1 MLTENQLRAINLKAQ
16 IVSNLCQ
23 DKPLN
28 MDMLKEFLLLENND
42 SEIAQIDSFFELVLD
57 ILKSSKNKTFENI
70 DLKAIFNA
78 FDIKEGIGDFYY
90 DFLNFMVNDDPNL
103 ELSLRLENLLKI
115 NYSIAPNFSNIKRL
129 YLYQVLSLALSCYPL
144 DIELINKLND
154 ELMVLNELNNN

>member
-57 ILKSSKNKTFENI
+57 ILKSSENKTFENI

-78 FDIKEGIGDFYY
+78 FDTKEGIGDFYY

-144 DIELINKLND
+144 DIGLINKLND

>member
-1 MLTENQLRAINLKAQ
+1 MLTENQLRAINLKTQ
-16 IVSNLCQ
+16 VVSSLCQ
-23 DKPLN
+23 DKTLN
-28 MDMLKEFLLLENND
+28 MDILKEFLLLENND

-70 DLKAIFNA
+70 DLKATFNA

-90 DFLNFMVNDDPNL
+90 DFLNFMANDDPNL

-115 NYSIAPNFSNIKRL
+115 NYSIAPDFSNIKRL

>member
-16 IVSNLCQ
+16 IASNLCQ
-23 DKPLN
+23 DKPLD

-115 NYSIAPNFSNIKRL
+115 NYLIAPDFSNIKRL